1 MDAVERD
8 RQAANDAIAE
18 ADYWKDRAEA
28 AERERGEDRIDHQAT
43 VRDYVAAQER
53 AEAAEQARD
62 EWMAAAADNG
72 GEADQQRER
81 AEVAERELIALR
93 SRVELAEE
101 NRLAAHAERRGAE
114 VRAEA
119 AERRRDELGR
129 ELADAMMRPSLAAVV
144 ERAEAAERAL
154 DDPTRDEL
162 VEAIIRYLERKGFT
176 VKDPEEPAGL
186 TTANTPV
193 TKPKYGR

>member
-81 AEVAERELIALR
+81 AE
-93 SRVELAEE
+93 
-101 NRLAAHAERRGAE
+101 
-114 VRAEA
+114 A

-193 TKPKYGR
+193 TKPKHGR